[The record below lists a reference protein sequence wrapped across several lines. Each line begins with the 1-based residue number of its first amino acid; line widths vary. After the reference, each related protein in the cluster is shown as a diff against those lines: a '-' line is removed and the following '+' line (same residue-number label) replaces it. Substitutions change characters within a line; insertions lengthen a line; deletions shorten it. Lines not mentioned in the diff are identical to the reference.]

1 MPGADAGSML
11 MLGQVGTA
19 HGVRGWV
26 LVRSY
31 ADPPDSLLDYDEWFL
46 TAPNGAERKVRLLEG
61 TPYKEGLRV
70 RLEGI
75 EDRDAARA
83 LSGWQVWI
91 PREWLPPLEE
101 GQHYRDDLVGFTVRN
116 VEGVELGRVEYFADL
131 PAGAV
136 MVVRGATAGHEHW
149 VPVAPQH
156 LLKVDAEARA
166 LLVDWPAVLE

>member
-1 MPGADAGSML
+1 ML
-11 MLGQVGTA
+11 TLGQMGTA

-46 TAPNGAERKVRLLEG
+46 AAPNGAERKVKLLEG
-61 TPYKEGLRV
+61 APYKEGLRV

-75 EDRDAARA
+75 DDRDAARA
-83 LSGWQVWI
+83 LSGWQVRI

-101 GQHYRDDLVGFTVRN
+101 GQHYRDDLVGFSVRN
-116 VEGVELGRVEYFADL
+116 VEGVQMGQVDYFADL

-136 MVVRGATAGHEHW
+136 MVVRGAEAGQEHW
-149 VPVAPQH
+149 VPVAPKH
-156 LLKVDAEARA
+156 LLKVDAEARE
-166 LLVDWPAVLE
+166 LLVDWPAALE